1 MNYVVAFVSYYVYI
15 YVIYIH
21 PTPNP
26 TIPFPAPTFTLNG
39 FYIKTLGLTKLLLQ
53 QAERL
58 TLSWKFRSSV
68 KPKWI

>member
-1 MNYVVAFVSYYVYI
+1 MLLPLYHSMCTYV

-58 TLSWKFRSSV
+58 TLS
-68 KPKWI
+68 